1 MEIFTVSL
9 FGHRT
14 FEDMGKA
21 EKNMLKLENIVC
33 ELLRRKEYAE
43 FLIGREGDFDTAAAS
58 AIKSAIAKTDY
69 GNASLILV
77 MPYMKAEIEKNR
89 NDYLKYYNEIII
101 CEESANTHYK
111 SAITVRNKYMVDRS
125 ELVIGCI
132 ERQSGGAYRAV
143 EYARKNGID
152 IVNIAE
158 ECTEKL

>member
-21 EKNMLKLENIVC
+21 EKNLLKLENAVC
-33 ELLRRKEYAE
+33 ELLRRKEYTE
-43 FLIGREGDFDTAAAS
+43 FLIGREGDFDIAAAS
-58 AIKSAIAKTDY
+58 AIKRAIAGNDY

-77 MPYMKAEIEKNR
+77 MPYIKAEIEKNR
-89 NDYLKYYNEIII
+89 NDYLKYYNEVII
-101 CEESANTHYK
+101 CEESANAHYK

-125 ELVIGCI
+125 ELVICCI

-143 EYARKNGID
+143 EYARKNGVD

-158 ECTEKL
+158 EFTEQL